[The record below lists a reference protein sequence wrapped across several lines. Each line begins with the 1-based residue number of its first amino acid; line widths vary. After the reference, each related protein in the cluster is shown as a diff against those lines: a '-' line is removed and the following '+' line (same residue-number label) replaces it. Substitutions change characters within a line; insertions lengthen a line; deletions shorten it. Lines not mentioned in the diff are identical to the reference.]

1 MPNIVDLLDEEDEKE
16 IKQEQLLERAIN
28 QTPENHDALIIDAF
42 TKFDNIPVS
51 QNSSL
56 KKIIWRH
63 CFFSPRP
70 FYDKVEY
77 GKNDIPYTL
86 AMILE
91 KLVGQYDSM
100 INVAQGSLKNALIEL
115 NHFFIH
121 HNGTI
126 TFNHEKDTIEKQKK
140 PEYHSYLVPRHPF
153 AYAAAQLYCSRLN
166 EDQKKCV
173 VKAVSIVEL
182 LELLVMS
189 EYIYRIKD
197 SPNHNALNSILL
209 YDQSRISTRFG
220 RFLRYID
227 SK

>member
-16 IKQEQLLERAIN
+16 IKQESLIERAIK
-28 QTPENHDALIIDAF
+28 QTPENHVALIIDAF

-56 KKIIWRH
+56 RKIIWRH
-63 CFFSPRP
+63 CFFSSRP

-77 GKNDIPYTL
+77 KKSDIPYAV

-91 KLVGQYDSM
+91 KLVGQYDN
-100 INVAQGSLKNALIEL
+100 IIGVAQGSLKNALIEL

-126 TFNHEKDTIEKQKK
+126 TFNHEKETIGKQKK

-153 AYAAAQLYCSRLN
+153 AYVAAQDYLSRLD
-166 EDQKKCV
+166 EDQRKCAM
-173 VKAVSIVEL
+173 KAVSIVEL

-189 EYIYRIKD
+189 EYIHRIKD
-197 SPNHNALNSILL
+197 SPSHNALNSIFL

-220 RFLRYID
+220 RFLKSID
-227 SK
+227 GK